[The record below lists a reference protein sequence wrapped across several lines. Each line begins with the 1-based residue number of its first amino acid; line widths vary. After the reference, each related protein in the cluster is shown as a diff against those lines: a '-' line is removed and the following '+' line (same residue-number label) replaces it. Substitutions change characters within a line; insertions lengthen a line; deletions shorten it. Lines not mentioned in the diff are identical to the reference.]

1 MKTATVFLTLLLFI
15 TLTSCVQKT
24 YKRTVVIRLK
34 TSNIGVIKKV
44 GIKGK
49 DKPFSWDYATKM
61 KIIKKDSLYELTTT
75 FETGYTF
82 TEIKFMVNDS
92 LEFENQENRRVDFSQ
107 GDTTF
112 YNATFNKR

>member
-1 MKTATVFLTLLLFI
+1 
-15 TLTSCVQKT
+15 
-24 YKRTVVIRLK
+24 
-34 TSNIGVIKKV
+34 
-44 GIKGK
+44 
-49 DKPFSWDYATKM
+49 M
-61 KIIKKDSLYELTTT
+61 KIKRLYELTTT

-112 YNATFNKR
+112 TTRHSIEISFSRFL